1 MVAVNRASEAAVSH
15 AVLLAL
21 LHYDPL
27 TGVFSWRVNR
37 RGVRAGQRA
46 GCLDKSHG
54 YVRVGLLGFMFMAH
68 RLAWFY
74 TKGEW
79 PRDEVDHEDG
89 VRSNNVWTNLRPATN
104 AEQKQNRA
112 PRTSSKSGLLGVT
125 WEKSRNKWRVSI
137 MRNGV
142 SKFIGHFTDPM
153 QAAAA
158 YAKAKAELHTFSPT
172 VRPPNEPVRTGR
184 SVQGSS

>member
-1 MVAVNRASEAAVSH
+1 MDRANRDSEAALSH
-15 AVLLAL
+15 SVLLSL

-27 TGVFSWRVNR
+27 TGLFTWLVDRK
-37 RGVRAGQRA
+37 GVKKGRRA

-54 YVRVGLLGFMFMAH
+54 YIRIGVIGRMFMAH
-68 RLAWFY
+68 RLAWFWM
-74 TKGEW
+74 TGRW
-79 PRDEVDHEDG
+79 PDDEIDHEDG
-89 VRSNNVWTNLRPATN
+89 VRSNNVWTNLRPATD

-112 PRTSSKSGLLGVT
+112 PRSSSKSGLLGVT
-125 WEKSRNKWRVSI
+125 WEKARNKWRVSI

-158 YAKAKAELHTFSPT
+158 YAKAKA
-172 VRPPNEPVRTGR
+172 
-184 SVQGSS
+184 